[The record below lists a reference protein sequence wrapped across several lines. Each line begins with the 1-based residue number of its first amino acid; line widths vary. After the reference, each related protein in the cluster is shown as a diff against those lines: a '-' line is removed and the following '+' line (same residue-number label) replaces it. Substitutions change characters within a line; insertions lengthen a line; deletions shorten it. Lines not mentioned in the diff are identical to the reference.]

1 VLGLVNNLLL
11 QNIPGGTFTT
21 CFYAILDPNSGR
33 LRYSNAGQNL
43 PYLVRDGAI
52 QELQAVGMPL
62 GLMPEQE
69 YEEQEAVVS
78 AGDSILFYSDG
89 LIEAHN

>member
-1 VLGLVNNLLL
+1 MQVK
-11 QNIPGGTFTT
+11 T
-21 CFYAILDPNSGR
+21 CPIWCAMVQSK
-33 LRYSNAGQNL
+33 
-43 PYLVRDGAI
+43 
-52 QELQAVGMPL
+52 LQAVGMPF